1 MIDLHSHMLP
11 NVDDGS
17 DSLSASIELVK
28 EAIKLGIHDI
38 VLTPHYEVT
47 PVRMIPGVN
56 IKEQFL
62 KFCEEIKKQNLEVN
76 LYLGNE
82 VTHEEN
88 LLNDIKDKKILTIN
102 NSRYI
107 LLELDFYSLDLEI
120 GEYIYELSLL
130 GYQVIIA
137 HVERYIYTNY
147 SYVEMLVNEG
157 ALIQVNANA
166 LISKDSN
173 MKKMIFRLIKN
184 NLVHFISSDVHQGRE
199 NKMQEAYQ
207 VVARKFNK
215 DIANKLFIDNPRK
228 VLLNEDI

>member
-173 MKKMIFRLIKN
+173 MKKMIFRFL
-184 NLVHFISSDVHQGRE
+184 
-199 NKMQEAYQ
+199 
-207 VVARKFNK
+207 
-215 DIANKLFIDNPRK
+215 
-228 VLLNEDI
+228 